1 MAQPQQVIDP
11 NVNPPPTEQELLEY
25 RVAMDRLTST
35 FCEEVQVRGVNAYTK
50 LIHDLKITVCKYNS
64 DLVEADEQ
72 VVLKSIKRH
81 DGQHF
86 KQGFVVK
93 VRATSSR
100 EYHPD
105 FSAAQYDTEV
115 HSAICKL
122 HLDAADMSRKMADIH
137 YNLTLIKTKVSPY
150 DFIKISTSIPLPLTT
165 VEIVDP
171 AKPSAVDIDS
181 LRICD
186 HMPDPSKLSG
196 HKPTKLLAAL
206 VRFQMQ
212 NILCKTQG
220 TYPMLKCEEDFGLG
234 RTAFERIV
242 SGIRRAGG
250 HEYERLRAMGPNERP
265 TSMTRQKEKRQNPM
279 DKGPTGLVS
288 GTVHQCKFCEKS
300 CTSESGLTNHIN
312 NVHQERQN
320 IFRCCKCG
328 RKYNVFNMYIE
339 HLGTHPKNEYR
350 CHECGKQFKDAHLL
364 SLHSPTHL
372 LQCPFCS
379 RTFKD
384 MKLLENHVNN
394 THGQALAEENKKC
407 SYCDVEF
414 ETVQELQEHSK
425 IHRYFSC
432 EICFAGF
439 MLDVI
444 LIQHKIHDHPEG
456 PVPSTSGVTD
466 PQGEQAPIICVPDPD
481 PFEEK
486 LDTRIGL
493 VNPDRNHQVK
503 CEECDRFL
511 KSKKLRKLHVM
522 CYHLMAAYQCPFD
535 PNIIFYTKDDLVLHC
550 KQNHV
555 LCKLCDTMSVNQA
568 SLEEHYRKRHPKS
581 PPPKVQP
588 AATSIPNPA
597 DKPESEQ
604 VEPSQEDQ
612 AKTQPQTQPDQP
624 TPAIQANVRPVRG
637 PTGKYNCNLCKKS
650 FGTMA
655 NFRLH
660 LNIHRKVS
668 CKFCYRKFLNVSSMD
683 EHVKEVHKASNL
695 PQYRCKLD
703 SCTEWF
709 GTQIESFRHL
719 RNEHRSLLRYRCK
732 KCKDSFFTVE
742 ELFRHHKIHDKN
754 HLPFEA
760 KWSCSRC
767 GEIFDN
773 LTQLMEH
780 TRIHTENS
788 YECDECNWR
797 FALISE
803 LTIHGGEFH
812 DTREHT
818 RHWCT
823 RYFHTP
829 ELLLQHGNRKH
840 NFECCMCNDAFP
852 SEDQLTAH
860 QVVQHGKPI
869 TEVDE
874 WRERMKEA
882 QEKKDKRREQ
892 RQRRKEATSTP
903 ATFICNQCVNFFS
916 SQKGLDDNT
925 CKYHTFICQICQHVS
940 KTLPE
945 LDFHGGVVHD
955 TTPRELPEAHPKD
968 EEMVRGWRD
977 RTMVEDRQKELNRW
991 RDIKDTAAREK
1002 WAECWAAGA
1011 AQKSLDEEK
1020 EKGKKRKYDT
1030 KEESEAAAG
1039 DDKESDPDYVQSEE
1053 GSSQDPLYEPL

>member
-1 MAQPQQVIDP
+1 MAQPQQVVDS

-25 RVAMDRLTST
+25 RVAMDRLTSA
-35 FCEEVQVRGVNAYTK
+35 FREEVQVKGVNAYTK

-72 VVLKSIKRH
+72 AVLKSIKRH

-93 VRATSSR
+93 VRATASR
-100 EYHPD
+100 EHHPD

-122 HLDAADMSRKMADIH
+122 HQDAGDVSRKMADIH
-137 YNLTLIKTKVSPY
+137 CNLALIKTKVSPSN
-150 DFIKISTSIPLPLTT
+150 FIKISTSIPLPLTT

-181 LRICD
+181 LRISD

-220 TYPMLKCEEDFGLG
+220 AYPMLKCEEDFGLR
-234 RTAFERIV
+234 RTAFERII
-242 SGIRRAGG
+242 SGIKRAGG
-250 HEYERLRAMGPNERP
+250 HKYKRLRAMGSDEKP
-265 TSMTRQKEKRQNPM
+265 TGTTRQKGKRQNPM

-288 GTVHQCKFCEKS
+288 GTVHQCKFCEKV
-300 CTSESGLTNHIN
+300 CTSESSLTNHIN
-312 NVHQERQN
+312 NIQQERQN

-328 RKYNVFNMYIE
+328 CKYNVFNMYIE
-339 HLGTHPKNEYR
+339 HLGTHPKNEYK

-372 LQCPFCS
+372 IQCPFCS

-384 MKLLENHVNN
+384 MKLLEDHVNN
-394 THGQALAEENKKC
+394 AHSQALAEENKKC
-407 SYCDVEF
+407 SYCDAAY
-414 ETVQELQEHSK
+414 ETVHELQEHSK

-439 MLDVI
+439 VSDVI
-444 LIQHKIHDHPEG
+444 LIEHKIHDHPKGPSQPPQTTPIG

-466 PQGEQAPIICVPDPD
+466 PQAEQAPIIHVPDPD

-522 CYHLMAAYQCPFD
+522 CYHPMAAYQCPFD
-535 PNIIFYTKDDLVLHC
+535 PNMIFYTKGDLVLHC

-555 LCKLCDTMSVNQA
+555 LCKPCNTMSVNQA
-568 SLEEHYRKRHPKS
+568 SLEEHYRRRHPKS

-588 AATSIPNPA
+588 AATSSPNPA
-597 DKPESEQ
+597 DEPESEQ

-612 AKTQPQTQPDQP
+612 AKTQPQPDQP
-624 TPAIQANVRPVRG
+624 TPAIQVNVRPVHG
-637 PTGKYNCNLCKKS
+637 PTGKYTCNLCKKS

-660 LNIHRKVS
+660 LNVHRKVS

-683 EHVKEVHKASNL
+683 EHVKEVPKVRKL
-695 PQYRCKLD
+695 PQYHCKLE
-703 SCTEWF
+703 SCTERF

-732 KCKDSFFTVE
+732 KCKDSFFIVE
-742 ELFRHHKIHDKN
+742 ELFRHPKIHDKN

-788 YECDECNWR
+788 YECDGCNWR
-797 FALISE
+797 FTSISE
-803 LTIHGGEFH
+803 LTIHGREFH
-812 DTREHT
+812 DTREHACY
-818 RHWCT
+818 WCT
-823 RYFHTP
+823 TYFQTP
-829 ELLLQHGNRKH
+829 ELLL
-840 NFECCMCNDAFP
+840 
-852 SEDQLTAH
+852 
-860 QVVQHGKPI
+860 
-869 TEVDE
+869 
-874 WRERMKEA
+874 
-882 QEKKDKRREQ
+882 
-892 RQRRKEATSTP
+892 
-903 ATFICNQCVNFFS
+903 
-916 SQKGLDDNT
+916 
-925 CKYHTFICQICQHVS
+925 
-940 KTLPE
+940 
-945 LDFHGGVVHD
+945 
-955 TTPRELPEAHPKD
+955 
-968 EEMVRGWRD
+968 
-977 RTMVEDRQKELNRW
+977 
-991 RDIKDTAAREK
+991 
-1002 WAECWAAGA
+1002 
-1011 AQKSLDEEK
+1011 
-1020 EKGKKRKYDT
+1020 
-1030 KEESEAAAG
+1030 
-1039 DDKESDPDYVQSEE
+1039 
-1053 GSSQDPLYEPL
+1053 